1 MQLVSYLFIIF
12 IELVCYPSSIML
24 PYQRERSAAAVD
36 IVLQEVL
43 MHKYFLLPFILVTVS
58 FILNCVNN

>member
-1 MQLVSYLFIIF
+1 
-12 IELVCYPSSIML
+12 ML

-58 FILNCVNN
+58 FILNCVNNWNILSLLATQLHAILIWPI